1 MKKLFI
7 ALCCMLPFV
16 QTQTLRPQVLQS
28 EPIHDLS
35 KLNRDFARGIYY
47 TDQTWFIELLQG
59 AHKSPASPRRY
70 LQAVFKTFT
79 NVVKNTD
86 CVTTDSF
93 IETLAKL
100 NEFLPPYMQPRQYE
114 SYLQTILDRDLEIYQ
129 RLLTFNRALLLN
141 SFNNYY
147 DDFRT
152 NPIQFL
158 QNIAEILAQAAQEE
172 LEITKLRAAIKLFL
186 ELHLNKLIW
195 ASEDNEGCWEQ
206 VKLIAYYL
214 ALFIDNN
221 ILEDLNDLD
230 DLFWSLIHRFGHFFE
245 YAYKN
250 CDIKLFEAI
259 KYDLAHSSL
268 LLLELE
274 EHDPCIEKRS
284 DCLLHTIMHAE
295 ARKRAHDINLTQQ
308 QA

>member
-1 MKKLFI
+1 MKKFLF
-7 ALCCMLPFV
+7 AFCCMLYGMAYA
-16 QTQTLRPQVLQS
+16 TA
-28 EPIHDLS
+28 PISDPVSDIFSQLKDHEYP
-35 KLNRDFARGIYY
+35 RIYFM
-47 TDQTWFIELLQG
+47 DPSLFIELLQNV
-59 AHKSPASPRRY
+59 HKSPATPRRY
-70 LQAVFKTFT
+70 IQAVFKTFT
-79 NVVKNTD
+79 NVVKGTD

-93 IETLAKL
+93 VSTLQFL
-100 NEFLPPYMQPRQYE
+100 NEFLPCYMQPCLCE
-114 SYLQTILDRDLEIYQ
+114 SYIQTILDRDLETYQ
-129 RLLTFNRALLLN
+129 RLLIFNRTLLLN

-152 NPIQFL
+152 NPVQFL

-172 LEITKLRAAIKLFL
+172 LEIAKLRSTIKLFL
-186 ELHLNKLIW
+186 ELHLNKLFW
-195 ASEDNEGCWEQ
+195 ATEDNEGCWEQ
-206 VKLIAYYL
+206 VKLIAYNL
-214 ALFIDNN
+214 ALLVDNN
-221 ILEDLNDLD
+221 ILDDLNDLD

-284 DCLLHTIMHAE
+284 ECLLHIVMHAE
-295 ARKRAHDINLTQQ
+295 ARKRAHELNMTQRN
-308 QA
+308 